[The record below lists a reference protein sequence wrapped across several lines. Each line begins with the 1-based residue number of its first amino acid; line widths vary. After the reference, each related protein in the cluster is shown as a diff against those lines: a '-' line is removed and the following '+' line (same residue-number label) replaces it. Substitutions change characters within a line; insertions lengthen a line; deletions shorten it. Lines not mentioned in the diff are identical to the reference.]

1 MPATRGSHGQQSGQ
15 QSMPTPTTSP
25 PPPPQPPTESLSLNL
40 LLQALQSAN
49 STSTAKQHIEQ
60 LNQKAEIWSHL
71 IPNARLAGAK
81 DWFTWHRM
89 FIKYAAALR
98 IQHILNDS
106 YEEPTSDTS
115 DWDLWNAQDSLLQS
129 FISQSIDDNL
139 KHLINDAPTAYE
151 QHTILKHY
159 LDLGPHSQAY
169 EAAKGLSELKFSD
182 YQTSLSKFSTLAN
195 QIETAGVTTWQ
206 EAKTYLWM
214 ALINQQYKT
223 AIDSILTNP
232 PPKWTFESVT
242 KYFALKQPTARPLQQ
257 STPTYDSP
265 KCPHCENLH
274 RGPCWVLHPELRPP
288 PRSRLQSKPEPAPS
302 QPLSEPEPNRSFST
316 TIGKNIRHDSKTW
329 YLDSAADEHMTSNRN
344 LFTTYKAYDK
354 IQRVR
359 LSNSYRLTIAGI
371 GDIHLPNGIILR
383 NVLHVPNLRANLIA
397 LSQLDDYRPRY
408 KNKIFTLHL
417 PDRRIS
423 IPRSEGVYPLI
434 MSTLKACVRP
444 ILNHV
449 HRL

>member
-1 MPATRGSHGQQSGQ
+1 MPPKSTKGQQADQ
-15 QSMPTPTTSP
+15 QSDQQPTPTTSP
-25 PPPPQPPTESLSLNL
+25 SPPPTSLSLDL
-40 LLQALQSAN
+40 LLQALQSAS

-71 IPNARLAGAK
+71 IKNAKLAGAN

-89 FIKYAAALR
+89 FTKYATALR
-98 IQHILNDS
+98 IQHILKDS
-106 YEEPTSDTS
+106 YEEPTPDTP

-129 FISQSIDDNL
+129 FISQSIDNNL

-169 EAAKGLSELKFSD
+169 EAAKGLSELKFTD
-182 YQTSLSKFSTLAN
+182 YQTSLSEFSTLAN

-214 ALINQQYKT
+214 ALINQQYKP
-223 AIDSILTNP
+223 AIESILTNP

-242 KYFALKQPTARPLQQ
+242 KYFALKQPMAHRTQQQ
-257 STPTYDSP
+257 SSPTYDNP
-265 KCPHCENLH
+265 KCPHCQNLH

-288 PRSRLQSKPEPAPS
+288 PRSQSKP
-302 QPLSEPEPNRSFST
+302 QSEPEPQPEAEPMIGFST
-316 TIGKNIRHDSKTW
+316 TIGNNIRHNSTTW
-329 YLDSAADEHMTSNRN
+329 HIDSAADHHMTPNRN

-354 IQRVR
+354 VQRVR
-359 LSNSYRLTIAGI
+359 LSNSYKLTIAGI

-383 NVLHVPNLRANLIA
+383 NAVHVPDLRTNLIA
-397 LSQLDDYRPRY
+397 LGQLDAYRPRY
-408 KNKIFTLHL
+408 KNNTFTLHL
-417 PDRRIS
+417 PDHCIR
-423 IPRSEGVYPLI
+423 IPRSEGVYPLTI
-434 MSTLKACVRP
+434 PTSKSYLRP
-444 ILNHV
+444 TTNHV
-449 HRL
+449 YRH